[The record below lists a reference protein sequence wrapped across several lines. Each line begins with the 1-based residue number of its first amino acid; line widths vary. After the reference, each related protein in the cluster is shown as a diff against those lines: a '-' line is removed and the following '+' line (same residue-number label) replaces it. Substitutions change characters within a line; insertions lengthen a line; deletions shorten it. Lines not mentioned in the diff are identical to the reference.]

1 MALIWPFQFQAQS
14 PPAAEKSSISL
25 HELSELVAYEEID
38 EEDNAQEGHNPHQRR
53 SLRSMHNYI
62 PIKPFRATIR
72 RQQRPSHANSPN
84 QDTLAVG
91 DDGDFGLNVD
101 SPASFPPTPFSRAY
115 VMNRASERVIS
126 VMFAARDRL
135 RLEAQSVSRDE
146 YSRMAAKEAQ
156 SSGQFAVFDPRRT
169 STGIALTC
177 GNHCAIKVGQGLV
190 CSCSSMVPVRTN
202 AYVYFEFS
210 VTVGSAQEP
219 QLAVGLAP
227 PDCPLNVL
235 VGSWA
240 RSVGLY
246 YDGQVMVGSRWFQ
259 SPSAERIVAGSTVGI
274 LAYIPFS
281 PQHHDSSAA
290 VAEDKFTDVNEGREE
305 TQPELVRPSPIATD
319 PISHHHVHTMHSPLI
334 TMYPQR
340 DILLNFNVNGKP
352 AQFGNEVEE
361 AFREIVS
368 LNAPLYP
375 TVRYASISMS
385 CCGLDAILIFYLI
398 LVSFRRIQG
407 NILYCYYTINLLFLN
422 VYFILSI
429 CILSDFG
436 VAFVKLILFIAA
448 VNRFVLHQV
457 CIFCL

>member
-1 MALIWPFQFQAQS
+1 MFDNIIAFCILCLQIALALIWPFQFQAQS
-14 PPAAEKSSISL
+14 PPVAEKSISL

-38 EEDNAQEGHNPHQRR
+38 DGDDVMDGHNPHQRR

-62 PIKPFRATIR
+62 PMKPFRATIR
-72 RQQRPSHANSPN
+72 RQQRPSHATSPN
-84 QDTLAVG
+84 QDALASGG
-91 DDGDFGLNVD
+91 DVEDVELAVD

-115 VMNRASERVIS
+115 VMNRASERVVS

-156 SSGQFAVFDPRRT
+156 SSGQFAVFDPRQT
-169 STGIALTC
+169 SAGIALTC
-177 GNHCAIKVGQGLV
+177 GNHCAVKVGQGLV
-190 CSCSSMVPVRTN
+190 CSCRSMVPVRTN

-210 VTVGSAQEP
+210 VTVRSAQEP

-259 SPSAERIVAGSTVGI
+259 SPTAEPIVAGSTVGI
-274 LAYIPFS
+274 LVYIPFS
-281 PQHHDSSAA
+281 PTQPNMAA
-290 VAEDKFTDVNEGREE
+290 AEEKSNDANESREE
-305 TQPELVRPSPIATD
+305 TQPELVRPSSLSQP
-319 PISHHHVHTMHSPLI
+319 PPMPLNSPSHHHAHTMHSPLT

-352 AQFGNEVEE
+352 VQLSSEVEE
-361 AFREIVS
+361 TFREIVS
-368 LNAPLYP
+368 MNAPMYP
-375 TVRYASISMS
+375 TVRLGS
-385 CCGLDAILIFYLI
+385 FYCI
-398 LVSFRRIQG
+398 TSF
-407 NILYCYYTINLLFLN
+407 NLMYYSPFFSKI
-422 VYFILSI
+422 
-429 CILSDFG
+429 
-436 VAFVKLILFIAA
+436 
-448 VNRFVLHQV
+448 
-457 CIFCL
+457 